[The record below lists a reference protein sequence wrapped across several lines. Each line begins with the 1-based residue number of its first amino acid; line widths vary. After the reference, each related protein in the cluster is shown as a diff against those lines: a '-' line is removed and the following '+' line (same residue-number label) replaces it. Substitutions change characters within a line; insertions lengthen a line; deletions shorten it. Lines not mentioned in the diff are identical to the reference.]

1 MSIIC
6 SFEDL
11 GAHEKFVCGPKFGGI
26 PGALVLKTGH
36 NITDFSNAAQVQA
49 AITAGTAV
57 LVMGIKAAIPDATAV
72 EGEAPTSC
80 GTETVL
86 DGFDRTI
93 TWKDAKISNSNN
105 EFYRQLNSQGGF
117 SGIVLYY
124 CSDNSVEVIEKRVN
138 FAALPASS
146 PESQKEK
153 RFYNVTAK
161 WYQDADDSF
170 GEFFD
175 APEGIFV

>member
-6 SFEDL
+6 SFEQL

-26 PGALVLKTGH
+26 PGALILKTGH
-36 NITDFSNAAQVQA
+36 NITDFSNAVQVQA

-57 LVMGIKAAIPDATAV
+57 LVMGIKATVPDATAV
-72 EGEAPTSC
+72 EGENPVGC
-80 GTETVL
+80 GSETVL

-93 TWKDAKISNSNN
+93 TWKDAKITNNNN

-117 SGIVLYY
+117 AGIVLYY
-124 CSDNSVEVIEKRVN
+124 CQDGSVEVIESRIN
-138 FAALPASS
+138 FAALPANS

-153 RFYNVTAK
+153 RLYNVTAK